1 MACPVL
7 AALDFLCPRRHRQKA
22 LVRKTIDYFTIN
34 AVRRDDP
41 AYRAQ
46 GFPIASGIVASVCRL
61 VSALRIKQ
69 PGMRWRPDRRPV
81 RPLLT
86 PSISPR
92 AASATPSASANPS
105 AGAPPS
111 RPSRVDMDP

>member
-7 AALDFLCPRRHRQKA
+7 AAFDFLCPRRRRQKA
-22 LVRKTIDYFTIN
+22 LVRKTIDYFT
-34 AVRRDDP
+34 

-86 PSISPR
+86 
-92 AASATPSASANPS
+92 
-105 AGAPPS
+105 
-111 RPSRVDMDP
+111 V